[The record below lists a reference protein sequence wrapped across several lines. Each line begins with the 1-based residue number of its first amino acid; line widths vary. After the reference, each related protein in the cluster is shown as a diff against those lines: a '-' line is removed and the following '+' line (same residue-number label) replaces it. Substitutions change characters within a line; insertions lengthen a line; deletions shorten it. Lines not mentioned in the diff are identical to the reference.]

1 MLTRKNVIFTV
12 PFLLA
17 LFLAA
22 CGGTSSTPLPKKEV
36 RVERLGWVL
45 ENRSPSESDLGTSA
59 RLRTSIKF
67 ADTGLEAGDFAS
79 VRITD
84 PTDRGIYWL
93 FDDAADFEEKFNGE
107 NDVFFA
113 NLVVS
118 GQDNGAVMAL
128 GTYTYEVVLKN
139 GNSARETL
147 LVPAPGSADTDGY
160 SFVYTE
166 DYAAD
171 PPSNFVAL
179 PERAA
184 IQTVTLDLQGARLDV
199 AFSAVG
205 KDIYNGW
212 VWAYDAQGEF
222 VGYSS
227 YFRDEAGAL
236 VPELNGGA
244 ALLKDGAL
252 NTLSV
257 PEARMDFVDTASLAD
272 VASVVVVLT
281 DGEQYA
287 SETHTNH
294 DAMSVSSRA
303 DVVVKAE

>member
-1 MLTRKNVIFTV
+1 MSIRKNMTFAV

-22 CGGTSSTPLPKKEV
+22 CGGGSTPLPKKEV
-36 RVERLGWVL
+36 RIEKLGWVL
-45 ENRSPSESDLGTSA
+45 ENRSPSESSSGASA
-59 RLRTSIKF
+59 RLYTQIKF
-67 ADTGLEAGDFAS
+67 ADTGLEADDFAS

-84 PTDRGIYWL
+84 PTDRGVYWL
-93 FDDAADFEEKFNGE
+93 FDDATDFEEKFDGE

-118 GQDNGAVMAL
+118 SQDNGAVVAL

-139 GNSARETL
+139 GYRAEGTL
-147 LVPAPGSADTDGY
+147 LVPAPGSVDTDGY
-160 SFVYTE
+160 SFAYTE

-184 IQTVTLDLQGARLDV
+184 IETATVDLQGGRLDV
-199 AFSAVG
+199 AFSATG

-212 VWAYDAQGEF
+212 LWAYDAQGEF

-227 YFRDEAGAL
+227 YFRDETGAL
-236 VPELNGGA
+236 VPELNGG

-252 NTLSV
+252 NTLSI
-257 PEARMDFVDTASLAD
+257 PQTRMDFVETASLAD
-272 VASVVVVLT
+272 VASVAVVLT

-287 SETHTNH
+287 SETHTNY